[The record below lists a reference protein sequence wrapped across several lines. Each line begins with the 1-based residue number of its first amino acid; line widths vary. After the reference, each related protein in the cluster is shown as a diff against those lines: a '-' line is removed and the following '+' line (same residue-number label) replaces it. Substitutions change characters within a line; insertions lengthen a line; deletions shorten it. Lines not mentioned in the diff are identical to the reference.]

1 LNTVIWIGLGI
12 LGLFYLPSDQVSAT
26 IAAIIV
32 GLMFINALLMAW
44 VAWGL
49 GRFNRWLYWLGLVLV
64 AVNLILSVTDQFGFF
79 DLFVLALNAVLIGL
93 LFMLR
98 SRFGIKW

>member
-1 LNTVIWIGLGI
+1 
-12 LGLFYLPSDQVSAT
+12 
-26 IAAIIV
+26 
-32 GLMFINALLMAW
+32 
-44 VAWGL
+44 
-49 GRFNRWLYWLGLVLV
+49 V